1 MKNLGPT
8 LLIVVLLALAAC
20 GGEPVPRPGTGATA
34 TTTVRVAETRPPTP
48 KPIEPSPTVP
58 RPTATFVPLITPS
71 PTAEG
76 PTKADVPRIGVAEAR
91 ARADAGQ
98 AILVDVRT
106 EASYKG
112 KHIAG
117 AISMPVDQVSRR
129 HPQLPADKLI
139 IFYCA

>member
-1 MKNLGPT
+1 
-8 LLIVVLLALAAC
+8 
-20 GGEPVPRPGTGATA
+20 
-34 TTTVRVAETRPPTP
+34 
-48 KPIEPSPTVP
+48 
-58 RPTATFVPLITPS
+58 
-71 PTAEG
+71 
-76 PTKADVPRIGVAEAR
+76 VPRIGVAEAR